1 MNLQRVL
8 FASAAFLLAAAAH
21 ALSVSI
27 YGQFYSPCGQP
38 RGQLGASPSGGVP
51 PYSYSWSNGA
61 TTSSIGNLPPGT
73 YTVTVTDN
81 VGTQA
86 SATQD
91 ITVIS
96 AYPALNPVVSLSNCP
111 SGAPYAIFPINDPT
125 ILSPT
130 EPTTFTGFNVAD
142 QFVSDN
148 GSWWVIQLG
157 PGLIIPGTNT
167 IQYQDAFGCP
177 GEFNW
182 IINDPVYFPTISV
195 SNLGGSCTDGATG
208 TATLTVPEVVGENDL
223 HLTLKDSNGNIFYST
238 ECLGEG
244 IGGWSGAYIPFTSLP
259 PGDYTAVLDVDEY
272 CLFGALPDFLSTC
285 ADSVQFT
292 IGDLGVTCGTV
303 AGTSWYD
310 VDGDCVLDPED
321 AGVPYSVLL
330 VQPGALPVLTGAD
343 GTYQFELND
352 GTYTLEQSDASLI
365 PICPASQ
372 PVPFVVNN
380 DETTIDLA
388 NGSTEPLDIA
398 VHASGSAARPG
409 FQHFLHARVRNL
421 SPQLSGPV
429 TVTMTLDDDLDYIS
443 ASPAP
448 TSVIGNLLTW
458 SLPPLG
464 LFAETSFSVTMSVPV
479 GTPLGT
485 EVAHTVAA
493 SNTLAEGAYSNNTT
507 NWTVQVTGSF
517 DPNDKVARTSSG
529 QSGAVYYI
537 DQDDYIDYTIRFQNT
552 GTDTAF
558 TVIITDTLPEALDM
572 TSFEQGAA
580 SHSFEVRFKA
590 GRVVEWRF
598 DGILLPDS
606 ATNEPESH
614 GLVGFRIRPNMPI
627 APSTVI
633 ENIANIF
640 FDFNDPV
647 ITEPSVLVAEFST
660 GVDVALDAQ
669 VAISPNPTSDQ
680 VRVGMPDGSIHR
692 VRLFSMDGRLIMDEV
707 GHGES
712 VALDVSELPPGTY
725 LLELTTS
732 RGSGPASIRQLVRS
746 RISKI

>member
-1 MNLQRVL
+1 M
-8 FASAAFLLAAAAH
+8 AAFLLTAAAH

-27 YGQFYSPCGQP
+27 FGQFYSPCGQP

-51 PYSYSWSNGA
+51 PYSYSWSTGA
-61 TTSSIGNLPPGT
+61 TTSSISNLPAGS

-96 AYPALNPVVSLSNCP
+96 AYPTLSPVVSLSNCP

-125 ILSPT
+125 FLSPT
-130 EPTTFTGFNVAD
+130 EPTTFTSFNVVD

-157 PGLIIPGTNT
+157 PGLNIPGTNT

-182 IINDPVYFPTISV
+182 VINDPIYFPAMTV

-223 HLTLKDSNGNIFYST
+223 HLTLKDANGNVFYST

-244 IGGWSGAYIPFTSLP
+244 TGGWPGAYVPFTSLA

-285 ADSVQFT
+285 SDSVQFT
-292 IGDLGVTCGTV
+292 IADLGVTCGTV

-310 VDGDCVLDPED
+310 VDGDCVFDPED

-330 VQPGALPVLTGAD
+330 FQPGSHAVLTGAD

-352 GTYTLEQSDASLI
+352 GAYSLGQSDASLI
-365 PICPASQ
+365 PICPAVQ
-372 PVPFVVNN
+372 PVPFVVND

-388 NGSTEPLDIA
+388 NGSNAPLDIA
-398 VHASGSAARPG
+398 VHAGGTAARPG
-409 FQHFLHARVRNL
+409 FQHFFHAIVRNR
-421 SPQLSGPV
+421 SPQISGPV
-429 TVTMTLDDDLDYIS
+429 TVTMTMDSDLDYVS
-443 ASPAP
+443 ASPVP
-448 TSVIGNLLTW
+448 TDVSSNTLTW
-458 SLPPLG
+458 SLPAFG
-464 LFAETSFSVTMSVPV
+464 LFAESSFSVTMSVPV

-485 EVAHTVAA
+485 EVTHTVAA
-493 SNTLAEGAYSNNTT
+493 SNTLAEGAYLNNTT
-507 NWTVQVTGSF
+507 NWTVLVTGSY

-529 QSGAVYYI
+529 LSSTVYYL

-558 TVIITDTLPEALDM
+558 TVIITDTLTEALDM

-580 SHSFEVRFKA
+580 SHPFEVRFKA

-606 ATNEPESH
+606 TTNEPESH
-614 GLVGFRIRPNMPI
+614 GLVGFRIRPELPLVPGI
-627 APSTVI
+627 EI
-633 ENIANIF
+633 ENTANIY

-647 ITEPSVLVAEFST
+647 ITEPSVLVAEFGTAIRELESGT
-660 GVDVALDAQ
+660 ITVAPVPAHDELVLRSSGTIDR
-669 VAISPNPTSDQ
+669 
-680 VRVGMPDGSIHR
+680 VRVR
-692 VRLFSMDGRLIMDEV
+692 ATDGREVMQLNARTKHARINLSGLISGVYLIE
-707 GHGES
+707 
-712 VALDVSELPPGTY
+712 AELEDGTTAH
-725 LLELTTS
+725 E
-732 RGSGPASIRQLVRS
+732 RFIKQ
-746 RISKI
+746 

>member
-1 MNLQRVL
+1 MSLQRAL
-8 FASAAFLLAAAAH
+8 IATAAFLLTAAAH

-27 YGQFYSPCGQP
+27 WGQFYAPCGQP

-61 TTSSIGNLPPGT
+61 TTSSINNLPAGS

-96 AYPALNPVVSLSNCP
+96 AYPTLNPVVSLSNCP

-125 ILSPT
+125 FLSPT
-130 EPTTFTGFNVAD
+130 EPTTFTGLNVAD

-157 PGLIIPGTNT
+157 PGLTIPGINT
-167 IQYQDAFGCP
+167 IQYQDAAGCP

-182 IINDPVYFPTISV
+182 TINAPVYFPTISV
-195 SNLGGSCTDGATG
+195 NNLGGSCSDGATG
-208 TATLTVPEVVGENDL
+208 TVTLIVPEVVGENDL
-223 HLTLKDSNGNIFYST
+223 HLTVKDANGNIFYST

-244 IGGWSGAYIPFTSLP
+244 FGGWPGAIIPFTSLP

-272 CLFGALPDFLSTC
+272 CLFGTLPDFLSTC

-292 IGDLGVTCGTV
+292 IADLGVTCGTV

-310 VDGDCVLDPED
+310 VDGDCVFDPED

-330 VQPGALPVLTGAD
+330 VQPGAHAVLTGAD

-352 GTYTLEQSDASLI
+352 GAHSLEQSDASLI

-372 PVPFVVNN
+372 PVPFVVND
-380 DETTIDLA
+380 DETTIDLS
-388 NGSTEPLDIA
+388 NGSNAPLDIA
-398 VHASGSAARPG
+398 VHVGGSAARPG
-409 FQHFLHARVRNL
+409 FQHFFHAIVRNL
-421 SPQLSGPV
+421 SPQISGPV
-429 TVTMTLDDDLDYIS
+429 TVTMTMDANLDYVS
-443 ASPAP
+443 ASPVP
-448 TSVIGNLLTW
+448 TDVNGNTLTW
-458 SLPPLG
+458 DLPAFG
-464 LFAETSFSVTMSVPV
+464 LFGGSSFSVTMSVPV
-479 GTPLGT
+479 GAPLGT
-485 EVAHTVAA
+485 EVTHTMSA
-493 SNTLAEGAYSNNTT
+493 SNTLAEGTYSNNTT
-507 NWTVQVTGSF
+507 DWTVLVTGSY

-529 QSGAVYYI
+529 LSSTVYYI

-580 SHSFEVRFKA
+580 SHPFEVRFKV

-598 DGILLPDS
+598 NDILLPDS
-606 ATNEPESH
+606 TTSEPESH
-614 GLVGFRIRPNMPI
+614 GLVGFRVRPQLPLVPGTAIGN
-627 APSTVI
+627 T
-633 ENIANIF
+633 ANIY
-640 FDFNDPV
+640 FDFNPPV

-660 GVDVALDAQ
+660 GMEEEERM
-669 VAISPNPTSDQ
+669 AIRLAPVPASDELM
-680 VRVGMPDGSIHR
+680 VSSSATMERIRVIGA
-692 VRLFSMDGRLIMDEV
+692 DGREV
-707 GHGES
+707 LRMNARSTHGRIDLN
-712 VALDVSELPPGTY
+712 ALKSGAY
-725 LLELTTS
+725 LLEAELENGTTA
-732 RGSGPASIRQLVRS
+732 RERFIKQ
-746 RISKI
+746 